1 VLRLTTIPRPES
13 PALAGSGT
21 VGARAHLR
29 GQCVKSGLPWIVS
42 RAAANAAGGSPQP
55 TEPLACQV
63 GVLQDVH
70 HGPSHLAVASG
81 PAAAEHSVRGIV
93 TKGPT
98 HSTMQSSE
106 GKCAGARPSCQV
118 APGST
123 RTQTDHII
131 RAQRQSKKQTVTTRF
146 KLKQQTNHE
155 KDCNTEPT
163 EAWRCLLMT

>member
-1 VLRLTTIPRPES
+1 MLPRS
-13 PALAGSGT
+13 VRHQHRRPAASCNFRAAVPRGAAPKCDLGHTNCSLGTVEAREPSAIAIAGSGT

-81 PAAAEHSVRGIV
+81 PAAAEHRARGFV

-106 GKCAGARPSCQV
+106 GKMCGRSPFL
-118 APGST
+118 PGST
-123 RTQTDHII
+123 
-131 RAQRQSKKQTVTTRF
+131 
-146 KLKQQTNHE
+146 
-155 KDCNTEPT
+155 
-163 EAWRCLLMT
+163 W